1 MSTNETTA
9 GSEQSPDRQ
18 RHPLARGIELLTLM
32 VDTGEDSYGVR
43 ELASLMGVSAS
54 TAHRLLGDLEKLGM
68 VGRTRDGA
76 YRLGLEFLRL
86 AWATTAR
93 LPLEEAATDILGQLT
108 ERTGE
113 SSFFGVYNEQRQQMM
128 FTHTVESPHPLRYVL
143 PMHTWLPLH
152 AGASG
157 LAILAFL
164 PDETRHEIVHGP
176 LPALTART
184 RVDPGKLSDRLD
196 EIRRDGYAIS
206 HGERIEGA
214 ISVAAPVFGLS
225 GTIVV
230 GDIGITIPESRFNL
244 GTESELVRLVKDS
257 AAALTDRIA
266 SSRVAIRPQ
275 PNKVQSNGVA

>member
-1 MSTNETTA
+1 MSTNEA
-9 GSEQSPDRQ
+9 AAESEPVADRQ

-32 VDTGEDSYGVR
+32 VDAGEDSYGVR
-43 ELASLMGVSAS
+43 ELGSLMGVSAS
-54 TAHRLLGDLEKLGM
+54 TAHRLLTDLEKLGM
-68 VGRTRDGA
+68 VGRTPDGA

-93 LPLEEAATDILGQLT
+93 LPLEEAAADILGKLT

-113 SSFFGVYNEQRQQMM
+113 TSFFGVYNEQRRQMM

-143 PMHTWLPLH
+143 PKHTWLPLH

-164 PDETRHEIVHGP
+164 PDQTRNEISHGA

-184 RVDPGKLSDRLD
+184 RVDPDRLTERLE

-214 ISVAAPVFGLS
+214 IAVAAPVFGLS
-225 GTIVV
+225 GNLVV
-230 GDIGITIPESRFNL
+230 GDIGITIPESRFDRGAESNL
-244 GTESELVRLVKDS
+244 ARLVRDS
-257 AAALTDRIA
+257 AAALTARIA
-266 SSRVAIRPQ
+266 SSRVATRPQ
-275 PNKVQSNGVA
+275 